1 MKLFSKLLVAAAL
14 LVLPFMLL
22 GAEAGDPVPTSYS
35 TQVSVE
41 PIGTAGFVLKAEVK
55 NSATGQVVAAP
66 ALKLPAG
73 EAGDAETTLATG
85 ETVLLTATLGGASRS
100 ANYTLTL
107 KRGDVLLSEHSA
119 KISL

>member
-1 MKLFSKLLVAAAL
+1 MKLFSKMLVAAAL

-22 GAEAGDPVPTSYS
+22 GAEAGDSVPTSYS

-41 PIGTAGFVLKAEVK
+41 PLGTTGFVLKAEVK
-55 NSATGQVVAAP
+55 NSATGQVVAGP

-73 EAGDAETTLATG
+73 EAGDTETTLATG

-100 ANYTLTL
+100 ANYTLTV

-119 KISL
+119 KINL